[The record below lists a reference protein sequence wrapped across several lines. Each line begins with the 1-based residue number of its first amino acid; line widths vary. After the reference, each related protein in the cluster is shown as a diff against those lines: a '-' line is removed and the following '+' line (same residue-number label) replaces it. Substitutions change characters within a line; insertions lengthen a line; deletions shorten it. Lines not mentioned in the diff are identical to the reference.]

1 MFRYRLIRLAMRL
14 TQFFFLATI
23 RVQGKENIPASGPY
37 IVVLNHVSVADT
49 PVLLMVFP
57 LVRWRFFAGEKWR
70 SHWLYGPIMTW
81 LGAIYINQGE
91 ADRRALKEALEA
103 LKAGA
108 VFGLAP
114 EGSRS
119 KGGQMRA
126 AKDGAAY
133 LASRSKVQVLPV
145 GLVNLD
151 VLFANVRRLRRTT
164 VEVHI
169 GQPFIVPEIGRRV
182 RSNDLA
188 AYTHLIMC
196 HIAALLPERYHGHY
210 AHSPAL
216 QALQRGENPWP
227 YCCQSTAN

>member
-1 MFRYRLIRLAMRL
+1 
-14 TQFFFLATI
+14 
-23 RVQGKENIPASGPY
+23 
-37 IVVLNHVSVADT
+37 
-49 PVLLMVFP
+49 
-57 LVRWRFFAGEKWR
+57 
-70 SHWLYGPIMTW
+70 MTW

-91 ADRRALKEALEA
+91 ADRRALKEALDA
-103 LKAGA
+103 LQAGA

-119 KGGQMRA
+119 QGGQMRVA
-126 AKDGAAY
+126 RDGAAY

-145 GLVNLD
+145 GLVNLE
-151 VLFANVRRLRRTT
+151 VLFANVRRLRPTT
-164 VEVHI
+164 VEVRI

-182 RSNDLA
+182 RSGDLA

-216 QALQRGENPWP
+216 RALQRGEDPWP
-227 YCCQSTAN
+227 YCFESMS